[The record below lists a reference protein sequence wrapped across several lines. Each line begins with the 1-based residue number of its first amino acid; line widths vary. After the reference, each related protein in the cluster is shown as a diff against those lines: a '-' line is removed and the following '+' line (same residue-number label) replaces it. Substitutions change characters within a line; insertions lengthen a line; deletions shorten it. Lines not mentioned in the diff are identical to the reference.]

1 MLSVDKALKIKLD
14 RIINI
19 FEQVSFEKYDEL
31 KHSVREHMMWIENCW
46 TYLHCLY
53 PFKIPIGINKTFLL

>member
-1 MLSVDKALKIKLD
+1 MNIDKALKFKLD

-31 KHSVREHMMWIENCW
+31 KHSVREHIMWIENCW
-46 TYLHCLY
+46 TCFHCLY
-53 PFKIPIGINKTFLL
+53 PFLNSN